1 MAAKT
6 PETGLDLKTKIVS
19 IGGGLM
25 LLAGSYL
32 GMFAGRAN
40 AQVPV
45 SIGEV
50 SPISK
55 SNISLEGLQE
65 NGEWP
70 ELPADVKQIER
81 IGDEI
86 FALTDGGSLL
96 KVTSSEISL
105 IALEVSAL
113 DVHVAANQE
122 QLITIGINFLE
133 ENRVFQRDVEGNGFW
148 TEVFH
153 SEVLQIDDVK
163 VKSKLLTNTQGLV
176 QTLGIK
182 TEDGQP
188 WWAVGSNRNL
198 SEVGL
203 DFEFQERVLAEVSE
217 VGDITDRVL
226 DMARSSQ
233 GNSSDSLN
241 EAINNGLRIVRN
253 EAGMIAVI
261 TPENWF
267 ASSQI
272 DIDVFNATS
281 VTVTMQDDQRVAA
294 LINMEDRKARVA
306 LGNLVRYGD
315 ESYSISWDYSDP
327 YNAHTILYYLDRY
340 GTHIAEMA
348 TVVDYGDGTVH
359 CLFQDEEF
367 KLWAINIASP
377 DASNPGFGAPYL
389 LAELDSRIESIEGVS
404 IGVSEVVSWQLE
416 NDDQIQSISYGQ
428 PGAQF
433 DSTSVDFVGEVTD
446 WDYNTT
452 LDESGRKVVVEYT
465 VTMTDGITYTFE
477 RKLVNGIY
485 QYIPLIRTDIVD
497 PETGAVTYV
506 DPDLYWNEVVS
517 SLAKEV

>member
-1 MAAKT
+1 
-6 PETGLDLKTKIVS
+6 
-19 IGGGLM
+19 
-25 LLAGSYL
+25 
-32 GMFAGRAN
+32 
-40 AQVPV
+40 
-45 SIGEV
+45 
-50 SPISK
+50 
-55 SNISLEGLQE
+55 
-65 NGEWP
+65 
-70 ELPADVKQIER
+70 
-81 IGDEI
+81 
-86 FALTDGGSLL
+86 
-96 KVTSSEISL
+96 
-105 IALEVSAL
+105 
-113 DVHVAANQE
+113 
-122 QLITIGINFLE
+122 
-133 ENRVFQRDVEGNGFW
+133 
-148 TEVFH
+148 
-153 SEVLQIDDVK
+153 
-163 VKSKLLTNTQGLV
+163 
-176 QTLGIK
+176 
-182 TEDGQP
+182 
-188 WWAVGSNRNL
+188 
-198 SEVGL
+198 
-203 DFEFQERVLAEVSE
+203 
-217 VGDITDRVL
+217 
-226 DMARSSQ
+226 
-233 GNSSDSLN
+233 
-241 EAINNGLRIVRN
+241 
-253 EAGMIAVI
+253 MIAVI